1 MRSQMKVILDTDPG
15 IDDALAFILLKAM
28 PEISLQAITV
38 THGNTSVE
46 KCTTN
51 ALKLVELLGMQDVPV
66 AMGATE
72 PLVRALSIAEETH
85 GDTGLGHAILPEP
98 KTQVIQENAANLI
111 IDIVNANPGEITIL
125 CIGPVTNLALALLK
139 EPRLRKKIKN
149 VVSMAGTIHYPG
161 NATPSSEYNVF
172 CDPESFDIL
181 LRSGIDLTIIPLDVT
196 YQCLFTKAHIAR
208 LDGAREDIRTFI
220 DRSTAFYMEF
230 HAEYQGIQGC
240 AINDPLAAAIL
251 VKPDL
256 VTFRDYYVDI
266 ELHGEFTTAKI
277 SADHFNASGKA
288 PNAKVAMEVNV
299 DLFMDFFIERVS
311 AI

>member
-1 MRSQMKVILDTDPG
+1 MKVILDTDPG

-28 PEISLQAITV
+28 PEIELQAITV

-51 ALKLVELLGMQDVPV
+51 ALKLVELLGMQDIPV
-66 AMGATE
+66 AMGADQ
-72 PLVRALSIAEETH
+72 PLVKALSVAEETH
-85 GDTGLGHAILPEP
+85 GDTGLGHAVLPSP
-98 KTQVIQENAANLI
+98 TTTVVANNAANLI
-111 IDIVNANPGEITIL
+111 IEIVNAYPGEITIL

-139 EPRLRKKIKN
+139 EPSLRKKIKN

-181 LRSGIDLTIIPLDVT
+181 LRSGIDLTIVPLDVT
-196 YQCLFTKAHIAR
+196 YQCLFTKDHVAR
-208 LDGAREDIRTFI
+208 LKGAREDIRNFI

-251 VKPDL
+251 VKPEL
-256 VTFRDYYVDI
+256 VTLRDYYVDI

-277 SADHFNASGKA
+277 SVDHFSATGNL

-299 DLFMDFFIERVS
+299 EGFMDFFIERVKT
-311 AI
+311 I

>member
-1 MRSQMKVILDTDPG
+1 MKLILDTDPG

-51 ALKLVELLGMQDVPV
+51 ALKLVELLGMTDVPV

-72 PLVRALSIAEETH
+72 PLVKTLSVAEETH
-85 GDTGLGHAILPEP
+85 GDTGLGHAVLPNP
-98 KTQVIQENAANLI
+98 TTSISKSNAANLI

-139 EPRLRKKIKN
+139 EPTLRKKIKN

-181 LRSGIDLTIIPLDVT
+181 LRSGIDLTIVPLDVT
-196 YQCLFTKAHIAR
+196 YQCLFTKAHVER
-208 LDGAREDIRTFI
+208 LAGAREDIRNFI

-256 VTFRDYYVDI
+256 VKLRDYYVDI

-288 PNAKVAMEVNV
+288 PNAKVAMEVDV
-299 DLFMDFFIERVS
+299 DAFMDFFIERVKT
-311 AI
+311 I

>member
-1 MRSQMKVILDTDPG
+1 MKVILDTDPG

-139 EPRLRKKIKN
+139 EPTLRKKIKN

-196 YQCLFTKAHIAR
+196 YQCLFTKAHVAR
-208 LDGAREDIRTFI
+208 LDDAREDIRTFI

-256 VTFRDYYVDI
+256 VTFRNYYVDI

-277 SADHFNASGKA
+277 SADHFNATGKA
-288 PNAKVAMEVNV
+288 PNAKVAMEVDV
-299 DLFMDFFIERVS
+299 DAFMDFFIERVNS
-311 AI
+311 I

>member
-1 MRSQMKVILDTDPG
+1 MKVILDTDPG

-98 KTQVIQENAANLI
+98 KTSVVQENAANLI
-111 IDIVNANPGEITIL
+111 IDIVNSNPGEITIL

-139 EPRLRKKIKN
+139 EPTLRKKIKN

-196 YQCLFTKAHIAR
+196 YKCLFTKAHVAR

-220 DRSTAFYMEF
+220 DRSTAFYMDF

-288 PNAKVAMEVNV
+288 ANAKVAMEVNV
-299 DLFMDFFIERVS
+299 DGFMDFFIERVS

>member
-1 MRSQMKVILDTDPG
+1 
-15 IDDALAFILLKAM
+15 M
-28 PEISLQAITV
+28 PEVELQAITV

-51 ALKLVELLGMQDVPV
+51 TLKLVELLGMQNIPV
-66 AMGATE
+66 AMGADQ
-72 PLVRALSIAEETH
+72 PLVKALSVAEETH
-85 GDTGLGHAILPEP
+85 GDTGLGHAILPQP
-98 KTQVIQENAANLI
+98 TIRAIDQNAANLI
-111 IDIVNANPGEITIL
+111 IEIVNANPGEITIL

-139 EPRLRKKIKN
+139 DPSLRKKIKN

-181 LRSGIDLTIIPLDVT
+181 LRSGIDLTIVPLDVT
-196 YQCLFTKAHIAR
+196 YQCLFTKEHVAR
-208 LDGAREDIRTFI
+208 LKGARADIETFI

-240 AINDPLAAAIL
+240 AINDPLAVAIL
-251 VKPDL
+251 IKPEL

-266 ELHGEFTTAKI
+266 ELHGEFTTAKL
-277 SADHFNASGKA
+277 SADHFSATGNQ
-288 PNAKVAMEVNV
+288 PNAKVAMEVDV
-299 DLFMDFFIERVS
+299 AGFMDFFIERVKT
-311 AI
+311 I

>member
-1 MRSQMKVILDTDPG
+1 MKVILDTDPG

-28 PEISLQAITV
+28 PEVELQAITV

-51 ALKLVELLGMQDVPV
+51 ALKLVELLGMQEIPV
-66 AMGATE
+66 AMGADQ
-72 PLVRALSIAEETH
+72 PLVKALSVAEETH
-85 GDTGLGHAILPEP
+85 GDTGLGHAVLPSP
-98 KTQVIQENAANLI
+98 TTTVVANNAANLI
-111 IDIVNANPGEITIL
+111 IEIVNANPGEITIL

-139 EPRLRKKIKN
+139 EPSLRKKIKN

-181 LRSGIDLTIIPLDVT
+181 LRSGIDLTIVPLDVT
-196 YQCLFTKAHIAR
+196 YQCLFTKDHVAR
-208 LDGAREDIRTFI
+208 LQGAREDIRNFI

-251 VKPDL
+251 VKPEL

-277 SADHFNASGKA
+277 SADHFSATGNR

-299 DLFMDFFIERVS
+299 SGFMDFFIERVKT
-311 AI
+311 I

>member
-1 MRSQMKVILDTDPG
+1 MKVILDTDPG

-28 PEISLQAITV
+28 PEIELQAITV

-51 ALKLVELLGMQDVPV
+51 ALKLVELLGMQDIPV
-66 AMGATE
+66 AIGADQ
-72 PLVRALSIAEETH
+72 PLVKALSVAEETH
-85 GDTGLGHAILPEP
+85 GDTGLGHAILPP
-98 KTQVIQENAANLI
+98 PVVTTVQENAANLI
-111 IDIVNANPGEITIL
+111 IKIVNANPGEITIL

-139 EPRLRKKIKN
+139 EPGLRKKIKN
-149 VVSMAGTIHYPG
+149 VVSMAGAIHYPG

-181 LRSGIDLTIIPLDVT
+181 LRSGIDLTLVPLDVT
-196 YQCLFTKAHIAR
+196 YQCIFTKDHLAR
-208 LDGAREDIRTFI
+208 LKGARTDIENFI

-251 VKPDL
+251 VKPEL

-266 ELHGEFTTAKI
+266 ELHGEFTRELI
-277 SADHFNASGKA
+277 FSAFVASSYIIDQ
-288 PNAKVAMEVNV
+288 EY
-299 DLFMDFFIERVS
+299 R
-311 AI
+311 

>member
-1 MRSQMKVILDTDPG
+1 V
-15 IDDALAFILLKAM
+15 
-28 PEISLQAITV
+28 V
-38 THGNTSVE
+38 
-46 KCTTN
+46 
-51 ALKLVELLGMQDVPV
+51 QD
-66 AMGATE
+66 
-72 PLVRALSIAEETH
+72 
-85 GDTGLGHAILPEP
+85 
-98 KTQVIQENAANLI
+98 NAANLI

-139 EPRLRKKIKN
+139 EPSLRKKIKN

-196 YQCLFTKAHIAR
+196 YQCLFTKAHVER
-208 LDGAREDIRTFI
+208 LAGAREDIRSFI

-256 VTFRDYYVDI
+256 VTYRDYYVDI

-277 SADHFNASGKA
+277 SADHFNASGKPA
-288 PNAKVAMEVNV
+288 NAKVAMEVNV
-299 DLFMDFFIERVS
+299 DAFMDFFIERVKT
-311 AI
+311 I

>member
-1 MRSQMKVILDTDPG
+1 MKVILDTDPG

-28 PEISLQAITV
+28 PEIQLQAITV

-51 ALKLVELLGMQDVPV
+51 ALKLVELLGMQEIPV
-66 AMGATE
+66 AMGADQ
-72 PLVRALSIAEETH
+72 PLVKALGVAEETH
-85 GDTGLGHAILPEP
+85 GDTGLGHAILPSP
-98 KTQVIQENAANLI
+98 TTTVAANKAANLI
-111 IDIVNANPGEITIL
+111 IEIVNANPGEITIL

-139 EPRLRKKIKN
+139 EPSLRKKIKN
-149 VVSMAGTIHYPG
+149 VVSMAGTIHHPG

-181 LRSGIDLTIIPLDVT
+181 LRSGIDLTIVPLDVT
-196 YQCLFTKAHIAR
+196 YQCLFTKDHVAR
-208 LDGAREDIRTFI
+208 LQGAREDIQNFI

-251 VKPDL
+251 VKPEL

-266 ELHGEFTTAKI
+266 ELHGKFTTAKI
-277 SADHFNASGKA
+277 SVDHFGSTGNP

-299 DLFMDFFIERVS
+299 EGFMDFFIERVKS
-311 AI
+311 I

>member
-1 MRSQMKVILDTDPG
+1 MKVILDTDPG

-28 PEISLQAITV
+28 PEIKLQAITV

-51 ALKLVELLGMQDVPV
+51 ALKLVELLGMQEIPV
-66 AMGATE
+66 AMGADQ
-72 PLVRALSIAEETH
+72 PLVKALSVAEETH
-85 GDTGLGHAILPEP
+85 GDTGLGHAVLPSP
-98 KTQVIQENAANLI
+98 TTTVVANNAANLI
-111 IDIVNANPGEITIL
+111 IEIVNANPGEITIL

-139 EPRLRKKIKN
+139 EPSLRKKVKN

-196 YQCLFTKAHIAR
+196 YQCIFTKDHVAR
-208 LDGAREDIRTFI
+208 LQGAREDIRNFI
-220 DRSTAFYMEF
+220 ERSTAFYMEF

-251 VKPDL
+251 VKPEL

-266 ELHGEFTTAKI
+266 ELHGDFTTAKT
-277 SADHFNASGKA
+277 SADHFSATGNR

-299 DLFMDFFIERVS
+299 EGFMDFFIERVKT
-311 AI
+311 I

>member
-1 MRSQMKVILDTDPG
+1 MKIILDTDPG
-15 IDDALAFILLKAM
+15 IDDALAIILLKAM

-51 ALKLVELLGMQDVPV
+51 ALKLVELLEMTDIPV
-66 AMGATE
+66 AMGAKE

-85 GDTGLGHAILPEP
+85 GDTGLGHALLPNP
-98 KTQVIQENAANLI
+98 KAQVVEENAANLI

-125 CIGPVTNLALALLK
+125 CIGPVTNVALALLK
-139 EPRLRKKIKN
+139 EPSLRKKIKN
-149 VVSMAGTIHYPG
+149 VVSMAGTIYYPG

-181 LRSGIDLTIIPLDVT
+181 LRSGIDLTIVPLDVT
-196 YQCLFTKAHIAR
+196 YQCLFTKAHVER
-208 LDGAREDIRTFI
+208 LSGAREDIRTFI

-256 VTFRDYYVDI
+256 VTFRDYYVNI
-266 ELHGEFTTAKI
+266 ELHGEFTTAKL
-277 SADHFNASGKA
+277 SADHFNATGKA
-288 PNAKVAMEVNV
+288 PNAKVAMQV
-299 DLFMDFFIERVS
+299 DVDAFMDFFIERVNTL
-311 AI
+311 

>member
-1 MRSQMKVILDTDPG
+1 MKVILDTDPG

-85 GDTGLGHAILPEP
+85 GDTGLGYAILPEP
-98 KTQVIQENAANLI
+98 KTSVVQENAANLI

-139 EPRLRKKIKN
+139 EPTLRKKIKN
-149 VVSMAGTIHYPG
+149 VVSMGGTIHYPG

-181 LRSGIDLTIIPLDVT
+181 LRSGIDLTIVPLDVT
-196 YQCLFTKAHIAR
+196 YQCLFTKAHVAR
-208 LDGAREDIRTFI
+208 LENAREDIRTFI

-256 VTFRDYYVDI
+256 VTYRDYYVDI

-277 SADHFNASGKA
+277 SADHFNATGKA
-288 PNAKVAMEVNV
+288 ANAKVAMDVNV
-299 DLFMDFFIERVS
+299 DAFMDFFIERVS
-311 AI
+311 TI

>member
-1 MRSQMKVILDTDPG
+1 MKVILDTDPG

-28 PEISLQAITV
+28 PEIELQAITV

-51 ALKLVELLGMQDVPV
+51 ALKLVELLGMQDIPV
-66 AMGATE
+66 AIGADQ
-72 PLVRALSIAEETH
+72 PLVKALSVAEETH
-85 GDTGLGHAILPEP
+85 GDTGLGHAILPP
-98 KTQVIQENAANLI
+98 PVVTTVQDNAANLI
-111 IDIVNANPGEITIL
+111 IKIVNANPGEITIL

-139 EPRLRKKIKN
+139 EPSLRKKIKN
-149 VVSMAGTIHYPG
+149 VVSMAGAIHYPG

-181 LRSGIDLTIIPLDVT
+181 LRSGIDLTLVPLDVT
-196 YQCLFTKAHIAR
+196 YQCIFTKDHLAR
-208 LDGAREDIRTFI
+208 LKGARADIENFI

-251 VKPDL
+251 VTPEL
-256 VTFRDYYVDI
+256 VSFRDYYVDI
-266 ELHGEFTTAKI
+266 ELHGEFTTAKL
-277 SADHFNASGKA
+277 SADHFGASGKVA
-288 PNAKVAMEVNV
+288 NAKVAMEVDV
-299 DLFMDFFIERVS
+299 DGFMDFFIERVKS
-311 AI
+311 L

>member
-1 MRSQMKVILDTDPG
+1 MKVILDTDPG
-15 IDDALAFILLKAM
+15 IDDALAFVLLKAM
-28 PEISLQAITV
+28 PEVQLQAITV
-38 THGNTSVE
+38 THGNTTVE

-51 ALKLVELLGMQDVPV
+51 ALKLVELLGMQHIPV
-66 AMGATE
+66 AIGANQ
-72 PLVRALSIAEETH
+72 PLVKALSVAEETH
-85 GDTGLGHAILPEP
+85 GDTGLGHAVLPP
-98 KTQVIQENAANLI
+98 PTITAVKENAANLI

-139 EPRLRKKIKN
+139 EPSLRKKIKN

-181 LRSGIDLTIIPLDVT
+181 LRSGIDLTIVPLDVT
-196 YQCLFTKAHIAR
+196 YQCLFTKDHVAR
-208 LDGAREDIRTFI
+208 LKGARTDIAEFI

-230 HAEYQGIQGC
+230 HAQYQGIQGC

-251 VKPDL
+251 VKPEL
-256 VTFRDYYVDI
+256 VTFRDYYLDI

-277 SADHFNASGKA
+277 SADHFNATGNP
-288 PNAKVAMEVNV
+288 PNTKVAMEVDV
-299 DLFMDFFIERVS
+299 EAFMDFFIERVTS
-311 AI
+311 I

>member
-1 MRSQMKVILDTDPG
+1 MKVILDTDPG

-51 ALKLVELLGMQDVPV
+51 ALKLVELLGMQDIPV
-66 AMGATE
+66 AMGATQ
-72 PLVRALSIAEETH
+72 PLVKTLSIAEETH
-85 GDTGLGHAILPEP
+85 GDTGLGHAVLPAP
-98 KTQVIQENAANLI
+98 TVTTVKSNAANLI

-139 EPRLRKKIKN
+139 EPSLRKKIKN

-172 CDPESFDIL
+172 CDPEAFDIL
-181 LRSGIDLTIIPLDVT
+181 LRSGIDLTIVPLDVT
-196 YQCLFTKAHIAR
+196 YKCLFTKSHVAR
-208 LDGAREDIRTFI
+208 LSGARPDIVSFI
-220 DRSTAFYMEF
+220 DRSTAFYMDF
-230 HAEYQGIQGC
+230 HAEYQGIEGC

-251 VKPDL
+251 VKPEL
-256 VTFRDYYVDI
+256 VTMRDYYVDI
-266 ELHGEFTTAKI
+266 ELHGDFTTAKI
-277 SADHFNASGKA
+277 SADHFAATGNKA
-288 PNAKVAMEVNV
+288 NAKVAMEVDV
-299 DLFMDFFIERVS
+299 EGFMDFFIERVKTL
-311 AI
+311 

>member
-1 MRSQMKVILDTDPG
+1 MKVILDTDPG

-28 PEISLQAITV
+28 PEVELKAITV

-51 ALKLVELLGMQDVPV
+51 TLKLVELLGMQNIPV
-66 AMGATE
+66 AMGADQ
-72 PLVRALSIAEETH
+72 PLVKALSVAEETH
-85 GDTGLGHAILPEP
+85 GDTGLGHAILPQP
-98 KTQVIQENAANLI
+98 TIRAIDQNAANLI
-111 IDIVNANPGEITIL
+111 IEIVNANPGEITIL

-139 EPRLRKKIKN
+139 DPSLRKKIKN

-181 LRSGIDLTIIPLDVT
+181 LRSGIDLTIVPLDVT
-196 YQCLFTKAHIAR
+196 YQCLFTKEHVAR
-208 LDGAREDIRTFI
+208 LKGARADIETFI

-240 AINDPLAAAIL
+240 AINDPLAVAIL
-251 VKPDL
+251 IKPEL

-266 ELHGEFTTAKI
+266 ELHGEFTTAKL
-277 SADHFNASGKA
+277 SADHFSATGNQ
-288 PNAKVAMEVNV
+288 PNAKVAMEVDV
-299 DLFMDFFIERVS
+299 AGFMDFFIERVKT
-311 AI
+311 I